1 MQFFKEGGGGVLTF
15 LAVGFKWEATLPL
28 SMKKFLICICP
39 IPQKVG
45 KSTILN
51 KFFVGLYFQLTLL
64 SGQNAPNFNSF

>member
-1 MQFFKEGGGGVLTF
+1 MQFFKEGGGGATF

-28 SMKKFLICICP
+28 SMKEFLICICQ

-51 KFFVGLYFQLTLL
+51 KFFLGLYFQLTLL
-64 SGQNAPNFNSF
+64 SGQNAPNFSSF